1 MYRMKMLDPIYNR
14 GRLYLNRWRI
24 IDNRWF
30 GVYLHQFFMGDS
42 ERHLHN
48 HPWHWFCS
56 IILAGGYTETLGR
69 FVNRAKITCEDG
81 MWRIRPTKA
90 MVRDD
95 YVRGIGIRFQNG
107 NTFHTIREIPKPG
120 KTWTLFIRG
129 KRVRKWGFFV
139 EETGKFEQWD
149 KYLVSRGVISQEDAT
164 RIAGGKRG

>member
-30 GVYLHQFFMGDS
+30 GVYLHQFFLGDS
-42 ERHLHN
+42 ERHLHT
-48 HPWHWFCS
+48 HPFKWFVS
-56 IILAGGYTETLGR
+56 IVLAGGYTETIGH
-69 FVNRAKITCEDG
+69 FVKRAKMVCEDG
-81 MWRIRPTKA
+81 MWTIRPST
-90 MVRDD
+90 VLIRSD
-95 YVRGIGIRFQNG
+95 YVRGRGIRFQDG
-107 NTFHTIREIPKPG
+107 NTPHTISEISGPG
-120 KTWTLFIRG
+120 KTWTLFVRG

-164 RIAGGKRG
+164 RIAGAKR